1 MNEYGK
7 ILLKFPL
14 INRKLLT
21 NHCHT
26 NGRCFFETGFM
37 LLVFPSDLHL
47 YYIDSVVN
55 FINLDNE
62 LMHGWVWFPGKDIP
76 K

>member
-1 MNEYGK
+1 M
-7 ILLKFPL
+7 
-14 INRKLLT
+14 
-21 NHCHT
+21 
-26 NGRCFFETGFM
+26 FFETGFM
-37 LLVFPSDLHL
+37 LLVFPSNLHL

-62 LMHGWVWFPGKDIP
+62 SMHGLVWFPGKDIP